1 MNGRCPCNL
10 IEPHGR
16 PYVFCTKCRANV
28 VWPASLSVEE
38 KSRIAGEVR
47 ADLLAGAKL
56 VNGQFGL
63 RRGVFLPAVPIG
75 EPGLVMEPQSLEAL
89 LNRLDARC
97 AHVCPVPL
105 SASRKFAAVQRNR
118 CNVRAPSALRR
129 ATRGPSRQNCMNNHV
144 VAMPTR
150 SPHATSRANS
160 SGSTLPPDSTTT
172 AVFPVGPACRQGAR
186 RARRRRP
193 APPPA

>member
-1 MNGRCPCNL
+1 MSSTRAGR
-10 IEPHGR
+10 
-16 PYVFCTKCRANV
+16 
-28 VWPASLSVEE
+28 
-38 KSRIAGEVR
+38 
-47 ADLLAGAKL
+47 GAC
-56 VNGQFGL
+56 
-63 RRGVFLPAVPIG
+63 LPAVPIG

-97 AHVCPVPL
+97 AHVCRSL

-129 ATRGPSRQNCMNNHV
+129 ANRGPSRQNRMNNHV

-150 SPHATSRANS
+150 SPHATRRANS

-172 AVFPVGPACRQGAR
+172 AVFPATSSLPASSAASATAPPGSTTSLSSRNAKATARATSSSLAVTPSPTRVRLISKVSCRAIAPSG
-186 RARRRRP
+186 RRRWCR
-193 APPPA
+193 